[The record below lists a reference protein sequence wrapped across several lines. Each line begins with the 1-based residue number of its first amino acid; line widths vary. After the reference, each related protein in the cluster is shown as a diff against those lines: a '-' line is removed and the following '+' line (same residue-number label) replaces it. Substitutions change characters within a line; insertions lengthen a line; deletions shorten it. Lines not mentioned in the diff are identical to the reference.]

1 MQAIR
6 RLCVIC
12 LIISPEILSAQATQ
26 PPTDGGPLSV
36 IDWLGERPKPTPK
49 RSRPPPKPAEA
60 PVAKSA
66 LPSPVSVNKLGQGR
80 PRAIGLVPA
89 KVTGLPQDIWSR
101 SSASQIA
108 QQLDRLPELHL
119 PAAHTLLFTL
129 LLAEATAPED
139 DAKQGD
145 ALALARVSKLMDAGA
160 LDPALSLIEQAGVA
174 TSQDHFK
181 LWMDIS
187 LLLGTEDRA
196 CELLQDKPFLSS
208 DYGVRILCSVRSGKW
223 ENAALTLG
231 AIQALQLL
239 PPDDLALLDR
249 FLNPDLY
256 DGAVPLPT
264 PRSISP
270 LSFRLFEAI
279 GEAKS
284 TRNLPPKFAVSDLRD
299 IAGWKAQLDAA
310 ERLTRIGA
318 LPDNRFLGIYTS
330 RDPAA
335 SGGVWDRVE
344 ALQRFDTALYSGS
357 ADAVAKTLSGAWHA
371 MTEAEVEIS
380 FAALYAER
388 LRSVPLKGPS
398 TVLRDHIM
406 LLSPLY
412 ETLQTAHTEST
423 EMQFLKSIA
432 RGEPPQAIPDIRQAA
447 AIASAFSDPSPRSD
461 WIGEARNGQLGSAIL
476 HTIGLLEEGARG
488 DTFALRDA
496 LSTLRA
502 LGLEDTARRASLQV
516 LLLERE

>member
-12 LIISPEILSAQATQ
+12 LIILPEILSAQATQ

-108 QQLDRLPELHL
+108 HQLDRLPELHL